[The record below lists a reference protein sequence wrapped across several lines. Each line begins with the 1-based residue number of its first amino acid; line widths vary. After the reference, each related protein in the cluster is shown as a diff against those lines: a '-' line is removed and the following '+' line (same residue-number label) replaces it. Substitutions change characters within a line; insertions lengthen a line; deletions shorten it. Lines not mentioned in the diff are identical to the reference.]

1 MFLDAECYEW
11 AFLLALVIKNH
22 GIINQI
28 IHAYKTSNSLIHF
41 SSNFYKGLNELKEW
55 GKTEWYVISFLK
67 IEFKN
72 NNNNNNYV

>member
-28 IHAYKTSNSLIHF
+28 IHAFKTSNSLIHF

-55 GKTEWYVISFLK
+55 GKTEWYVISF
-67 IEFKN
+67 
-72 NNNNNNYV
+72 Y